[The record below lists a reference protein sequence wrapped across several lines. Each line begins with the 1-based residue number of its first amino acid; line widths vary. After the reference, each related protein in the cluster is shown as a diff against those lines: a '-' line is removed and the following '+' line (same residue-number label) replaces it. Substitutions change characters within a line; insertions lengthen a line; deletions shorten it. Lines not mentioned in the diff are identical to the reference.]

1 MCKSNLNYSV
11 PSLRLNRFWFSNNIH
26 MVLIILTSNLC
37 LSLCSFLFSLCVSFC
52 LSLGLFL
59 FTNKLRLQFLLF
71 SCRFVRLCS
80 LKSLALI
87 FSWMSSL
94 VSNPPSSSQMHASC
108 SFFMNDRLFFG
119 AITCEN
125 ITTCVR
131 AASTEIPSSSSFL
144 LIGEVKFTATVSAST
159 TSGKSDGTLIVC
171 DFFYFLRF
179 SLSIARVAST
189 GQIPAPA
196 NA

>member
-1 MCKSNLNYSV
+1 MNKEKKKCMCKSNLNYSV
-11 PSLRLNRFWFSNNIH
+11 PNLTLNRFWFSNNIH

-71 SCRFVRLCS
+71 SCLFVCLCLCT
-80 LKSLALI
+80 LKFPCFNI
-87 FSWMSSL
+87 FSWISSL
-94 VSNPPSSSQMHASC
+94 VSNPLLSSRIHSTC
-108 SFFMNDRLFFG
+108 LFFLIDRLFFG

-131 AASTEIPSSSSFL
+131 AASTEMPSSSSFL
-144 LIGEVKFTATVSAST
+144 LIGEVIFAARVSAST
-159 TSGKSDGTLIVC
+159 TSGKSDGTSIVC
-171 DFFYFLRF
+171 DFFQLIFC
-179 SLSIARVAST
+179 V
-189 GQIPAPA
+189 
-196 NA
+196 